1 MDRTSAINK
10 HWKYLCVKRV
20 QLELVGALEGFRV
33 NLAKIYLDHF
43 SWKPHVQFGWD
54 YWVLKKTISVRKP
67 YQHRPH
73 LLKRDSVELSLEDV
87 DFFHIVIFAP
97 DKVALPGQGQLCV
110 FGPLGRLVLLRV
122 VEHKERN
129 PESLNILEGEGVLW
143 TSPFEVEVLDTVVIP
158 SISAGC

>member
-1 MDRTSAINK
+1 MGSVSVKGRPYLLKNHININ
-10 HWKYLCVKRV
+10 H
-20 QLELVGALEGFRV
+20 
-33 NLAKIYLDHF
+33 
-43 SWKPHVQFGWD
+43 
-54 YWVLKKTISVRKP
+54 
-67 YQHRPH
+67 H
-73 LLKRDSVELSLEDV
+73 LLERDSVELSLKDV

-122 VEHKERN
+122 VEHQERN
-129 PESLNILEGEGVLW
+129 PESLNILQSKGVLW

>member
-1 MDRTSAINK
+1 MEASRTVWMGLLSF
-10 HWKYLCVKRV
+10 YT
-20 QLELVGALEGFRV
+20 Q
-33 NLAKIYLDHF
+33 
-43 SWKPHVQFGWD
+43 
-54 YWVLKKTISVRKP
+54 TISVRKP
-67 YQHRPH
+67 YQHRPN
-73 LLKRDSVELSLEDV
+73 LLKSDSVELSLKYV